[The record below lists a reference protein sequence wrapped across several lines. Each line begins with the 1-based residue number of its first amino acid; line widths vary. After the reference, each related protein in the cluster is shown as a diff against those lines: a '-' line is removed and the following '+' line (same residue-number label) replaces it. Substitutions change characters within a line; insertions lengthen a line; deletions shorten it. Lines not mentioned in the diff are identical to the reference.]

1 LRIKATAT
9 ILSPTHNSRYRIIR
23 TSFLRPTAWHSF
35 TEKQKQLIL
44 MEYRVAY
51 CGYGEVN
58 WCEALG
64 TVLAN
69 DEVVNGVSER
79 GGYPVVKKKLR
90 QWLPAYY

>member
-1 LRIKATAT
+1 
-9 ILSPTHNSRYRIIR
+9 
-23 TSFLRPTAWHSF
+23 
-35 TEKQKQLIL
+35 
-44 MEYRVAY
+44 MEYRLAY

-79 GGYPVVKKKLR
+79 GGYPCGEEEIAAMVF
-90 QWLPAYY
+90 AHY

>member
-1 LRIKATAT
+1 LPVTSYRKPVNRKPVTGNTFTADEW
-9 ILSPTHNSRYRIIR
+9 NS
-23 TSFLRPTAWHSF
+23 FDEF
-35 TEKQKQLIL
+35 TQQNVL
-44 MEYRVAY
+44 MEYRLAY

-90 QWLPAYY
+90 HGI

>member
-1 LRIKATAT
+1 MN
-9 ILSPTHNSRYRIIR
+9 ILLQKNGSI
-23 TSFLRPTAWHSF
+23 L
-35 TEKQKQLIL
+35 TEKEQQDIL
-44 MEYRVAY
+44 MKYRLAY

-79 GGYPVVKKKLR
+79 GLSCGEKEIAPMVSAHHR
-90 QWLPAYY
+90 ICRPFAGRTGNS